1 MNIFVANDKGGVGKS
16 TIAQYCAI
24 RLGRSGELPI
34 LVDMDRQP
42 KLHRFFGRDAVHS
55 LPFTGTD
62 QPEREWTG
70 ASATW
75 DPVLDWM
82 RAKRPLVV
90 DFGAQAWAAFVQ
102 WAQRTE
108 VRAFARTEDCVVLVP
123 TTSDIEAVLGAV
135 NVLKTA
141 RAILPGA
148 RIAVL
153 ACNKDG
159 PIEYLKGT
167 PDFDELLQMGRA
179 VSAVSRNVPVLRSAA
194 YVALAHRSVRFDQIE
209 RAAARGIAEIAG
221 LAPVP
226 PTALVRAVKEVQ
238 KWLQDMDIAVLPLLS
253 VAPPADQPVQGARA
267 PAPPGTAPASAAAAP
282 ITIVRN
288 ALRPD
293 NGAPAAPPQTSQVG
307 WVTSQNF
314 DEEYYLRMN
323 PDVAAA
329 VNRREFASGFEH
341 FSAHAGTERRLYR
354 IRQSPQGGVVQP

>member
-16 TIAQYCAI
+16 TIAQYCAV

-42 KLHRFFGRDAVHS
+42 KLHRFFGRDAVQS
-55 LPFTGTD
+55 LAFTGTD
-62 QPEREWTG
+62 QPEREWTS

-82 RAKRPLVV
+82 RARRPLVV
-90 DFGAQAWAAFVQ
+90 DFGAQAWAGFVQ

-108 VRAFARTEDCVVLVP
+108 VRTFVRTEDCVVLVP

-141 RAILPGA
+141 RAVFPGA
-148 RIAVL
+148 RLAVL

-159 PIEYLKGT
+159 PIEYLKDT
-167 PDFDELLQMGRA
+167 PQFDELLRMGRA
-179 VSAVSRNVPVLRSAA
+179 VSAVSRDVPVLRSAA
-194 YVALAHRSVRFDQIE
+194 YVALAHRGVRFDQIE
-209 RAAARGIAEIAG
+209 RAAASGVAEIAG

-238 KWLQDMDIAVLPLLS
+238 QWLQDMDNAVLPLLS
-253 VAPPADQPVQGARA
+253 GAPAAQPAPGART
-267 PAPPGTAPASAAAAP
+267 PAPPGTAPAPATTVP
-282 ITIVRN
+282 ISIVRN
-288 ALRPD
+288 AQRPD
-293 NGAPAAPPQTSQVG
+293 NSAPAALPQTLQVG
-307 WVTSQNF
+307 RVTSQDF
-314 DEEYYLRMN
+314 DEEFYLRMN

-329 VNRREFASGFEH
+329 VNRGEFASGFEH

-354 IRQSPQGGVVQP
+354 IRQPAG